1 MRLYLTAITFIF
13 APACVLTSEQ
23 ERLTNKHLVIAAAP
37 WPPHIVITKEDDG
50 KIQVEGIGWDYVKF
64 WLDARNFTYT
74 VVISYDGTAGFCS
87 EPNNCTGTLG
97 MVNRKEV
104 DFALGNYHGCLY
116 LLSM

>member
-37 WPPHIVITKEDDG
+37 WPPYVVITKGDDG
-50 KIQVEGIGWDYVKF
+50 KIQVEGLIWDAVKF
-64 WLDARNFTYT
+64 WLYARNFTYT
-74 VVISYDGTAGFCS
+74 VVLSSEGFCS
-87 EPNNCTGTLG
+87 QPNNCTGTIG